1 MLLGLKFSIPGFLGG
16 RKIWGIGRNRVSFT
30 RDGQGMVS
38 CTGKI
43 NDSADK
49 YFLSSIIPVNDEIQ
63 IRALEADQSLASNL
77 MRQQVNFWLKVP
89 VELSLNFIE
98 TNVKMNTV

>member
-1 MLLGLKFSIPGFLGG
+1 MGYWAKPRVLHAG
-16 RKIWGIGRNRVSFT
+16 RTRNGI
-30 RDGQGMVS
+30 MH
-38 CTGKI
+38 GK
-43 NDSADK
+43 NKNSADK